1 VNSLAFAPVS
11 SVVHKFFDNKMNVN
25 FGATLDPYDNSG
37 NRINTFNLNN
47 GGSLFRMTSANVTL
61 NYSISSSAKDKSK
74 DTNSQTTRNGG
85 REDDLFGTN
94 VM

>member
-1 VNSLAFAPVS
+1 
-11 SVVHKFFDNKMNVN
+11 MNVN

-61 NYSISSSAKDKSK
+61 NYSISVVQKIKKVKTQIHKPPETEDERMIYLGPMLLMTTDKVSLMVAKKK
-74 DTNSQTTRNGG
+74 
-85 REDDLFGTN
+85 EP
-94 VM
+94 M